1 MERTHR
7 TSFADW
13 NPLQYLSD
21 YYSRVEQDEQLTL
34 RFLAQQAHRIANR
47 PVILEFGIGP
57 TVHHLLP
64 ITPYVS
70 EIHVADLLPA
80 NLRQV
85 RLWQERR
92 ETAHDWTPFVV
103 QVLKEEGISSPTAG
117 DITARETLVR
127 QAITRYLPCDAAL
140 RNPLGSHAAG
150 GYDCLLSCYCAD
162 SATDDKTQWRR
173 YMDNMMSLLK
183 PGGLFLTTALR
194 NCDHYDVGDRRFP
207 SARVNERDFE
217 LLFREHEVE
226 HLTMEVAQ
234 TPEHAAIGY
243 GSVLLAVGV
252 VNQPVL
258 RRNSGQRVSHAESD
272 QVAPGRG

>member
-1 MERTHR
+1 MERSHR
-7 TSFADW
+7 TSFVDW

-21 YYSRVEQDEQLTL
+21 YYSHVEQDEELTL
-34 RFLAQQAHRIANR
+34 AFLARQAPRILNR
-47 PVILEFGIGP
+47 PVVLEFGIGP

-64 ITPYVS
+64 IVPYVS

-85 RLWQERR
+85 RLWQERK

-103 QVLKEEGISSPTAG
+103 QVLKEEGVSNPTAA
-117 DITARETLVR
+117 DIAARESLVR
-127 QAITRYLPCDAAL
+127 QSITRYLPCDAGLA
-140 RNPLGSHAAG
+140 NPLGPEATGS
-150 GYDCLLSCYCAD
+150 YDCLLSCYCAD
-162 SATDDKTQWRR
+162 SATDDKAEWRH
-173 YMDNMMSLLK
+173 YTDNMMSLLK
-183 PGGLFLTTALR
+183 PGGLFITTALR
-194 NCDHYDVGDRRFP
+194 DCDHYNVGDRRFP

-226 HLTMEVAQ
+226 HLTIEVAQ

-252 VNQPVL
+252 VNRPVL
-258 RRNSGQRVSHAESD
+258 RRNSGQRVSYGESD
-272 QVAPGRG
+272 QLAPGRG